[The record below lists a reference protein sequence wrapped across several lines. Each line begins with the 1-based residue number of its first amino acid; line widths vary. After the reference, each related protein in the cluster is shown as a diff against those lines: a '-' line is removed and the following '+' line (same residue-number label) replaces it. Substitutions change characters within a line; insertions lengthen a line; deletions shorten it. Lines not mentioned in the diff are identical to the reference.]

1 MPGIGA
7 IPGIGI
13 GIGIG
18 GMNGMNG
25 EFGPSPAVAAA
36 DLSRSSRQTWR

>member
-13 GIGIG
+13 GG
-18 GMNGMNG
+18 GMNAMNG
-25 EFGPSPAVAAA
+25 EFGASPAVAAA